1 MFDIVRAAG
10 WRRIVTL
17 ALVQLLRSAGS
28 VGVASLL
35 SAQLNATLAAI
46 SAGDASVL
54 ARTTAGCCL
63 YALLLGLVTLVSE
76 RLKASYVRVVMLG
89 VRRDVMRGVCESGPA
104 DGAGSSDALTLLGQN
119 MQTLEADG
127 VRNLVD
133 IFDAV
138 SQVVI
143 ACAALLVM
151 DPLVAVASIAATA
164 LPTLLPRLF
173 SSALESCQRSIVEAT
188 QSYNSRVRDA
198 AQGAEVVRSFGAQGA
213 IEDLHQ
219 TAAEKLEGRR
229 AHLSQVTGL
238 LMGTTNFVSISMQF
252 LVMALAGCA
261 AVAGSLSV
269 GSIVAVTQLTGQVV
283 GPASQ
288 LSSKLGRLRALRPIL
303 EQVEAAARVGEPQR
317 RTEVSSSLEL
327 RHASFSYDGAPALRD
342 VSVRLER
349 GRAYAI
355 VGRSGGGKSTLLRLL
370 AGELAPE
377 AGELLVDGR
386 PCAAPDIAAI
396 HQNVFL
402 FDDTVRNNITLWGD
416 FPEHEVDRAV
426 EAAGLSGTVAA
437 LPQGLDTPVGEGGS
451 RLSGGERQRVAIAR
465 ALLHR
470 KSVLL
475 VDEATSALDA
485 RTAEQVEDTLLSLE
499 DVLVVEVTHRL
510 DPERAGRYEQVLE
523 LSDGRLRE
531 VGRRRGEK

>member
-28 VGVASLL
+28 VGVAALL

-76 RLKASYVRVVMLG
+76 RLKASYVRAVMLG

-104 DGAGSSDALTLLGQN
+104 DAAGSSDALTLLGQN
-119 MQTLEADG
+119 MQTLESDG

-143 ACAALLVM
+143 ACAALLIM
-151 DPLVAVASIAATA
+151 DPLVAVASIVATA

-173 SSALESCQRSIVEAT
+173 SSALEGCQRSSVEAT
-188 QSYNSRVRDA
+188 QGYNSCVRDA
-198 AQGAEVVRSFGAQGA
+198 AQGAEVIRSFGAQGA
-213 IEDLHQ
+213 VEGLHR
-219 TAAEKLEGRR
+219 TAAERLEGER
-229 AHLSQVTGL
+229 AHLSQVSGL

-303 EQVEAAARVGEPQR
+303 EQVEAAARVGEPER

-327 RHASFSYDGAPALRD
+327 RHASFSYDGAPVLRD

-349 GRAYAI
+349 GRAYAV

-370 AGELAPE
+370 AGELRPE

-386 PCAAPDIAAI
+386 PCAVPDVAAI

-402 FDDTVRNNITLWGD
+402 FDDTVRNNVTLWGD
-416 FPEHEVDRAV
+416 FPDREVDRAV
-426 EAAGLSGTVAA
+426 EAAGLSETVAA
-437 LPQGLDTPVGEGGS
+437 LPQGLDTPAGEGGS